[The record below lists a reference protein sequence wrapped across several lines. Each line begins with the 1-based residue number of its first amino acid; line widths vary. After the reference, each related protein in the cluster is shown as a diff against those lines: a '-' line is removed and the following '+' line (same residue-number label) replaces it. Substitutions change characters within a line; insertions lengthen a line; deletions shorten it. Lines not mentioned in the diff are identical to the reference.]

1 MLTEFLPFKIL
12 SLGEERHQPRQAQGE
27 VRRQPD
33 LLSRCER
40 PGQGQPC
47 RGKNLFAAS
56 LAKLASTEL
65 YSCWGEKGTREGQV
79 KDRTEL

>member
-1 MLTEFLPFKIL
+1 MLTEFLPYKIL
-12 SLGEERHQPRQAQGE
+12 SLGEERHQLRQAQGE

-47 RGKNLFAAS
+47 LGKNCLQLAWPSLLQPSSIAAGVQK
-56 LAKLASTEL
+56 AP
-65 YSCWGEKGTREGQV
+65 EKV
-79 KDRTEL
+79 K